1 LLCID
6 PPFAKLIRDSWF
18 AKVIIMSEDVVSE
31 RVVSENSGEQIGELL
46 DSLYRVDSGRIL
58 ATLIRLLGDFD
69 LAEEAMHEAFA
80 AALSLWPKS
89 GAPGNPRPWL
99 ISTARFKAIDTL
111 RRRARFDE
119 SQDELVGYL
128 EAQSSSA
135 DRTNAENSLADEFLE
150 DDRLRL
156 IFTCCHPSLAPEA
169 RVALTLREVCGLTT
183 EEIAKAFLTTPRT
196 LAQRIVRAKA
206 KIREER
212 IPYEVPTPQELPER
226 LGAVLQV
233 IYLVFNE
240 GYSAAAGA
248 EVTRAELTGEAI
260 RLGRLLVELQL
271 TELRPEPEGVASKI
285 TAPEVMGPEVLGSE
299 IMGLLSLMLLQESRR
314 AARTSPTGELILLE
328 NQDRSLWSK
337 EQIAEGVALLEK
349 ALKYEQKSR
358 QFGSYTLQ
366 AAIAAVHAEAE
377 SVAATDWRQIVALY
391 DQLLRIQPSPVVQ
404 LNRAVAIAMRD
415 GPEAGL
421 AHIDAVL
428 ERSSGKQ
435 GDLAN
440 YYLAHSA
447 RADMY
452 RRLGRTAEARA
463 SYKKALALTQQEPER
478 QFLQERIRQL
488 K

>member
-1 LLCID
+1 
-6 PPFAKLIRDSWF
+6 
-18 AKVIIMSEDVVSE
+18 MSERSPE
-31 RVVSENSGEQIGELL
+31 PTHEQIRELL

-80 AALSLWPKS
+80 AALSLWPQS
-89 GAPGNPRPWL
+89 GVPANPRPWL

-111 RRRARFDE
+111 RRRARFDA
-119 SQDELVGYL
+119 SQDELVRYL
-128 EAQSSSA
+128 EAQLSSA
-135 DRTNAENSLADEFLE
+135 EKPDEKDSVENAFEDALE

-156 IFTCCHPSLAPEA
+156 IFTCCHPALPPEA

-183 EEIAKAFLTTPRT
+183 EEIARGFLITPRT

-206 KIREER
+206 KIRETP
-212 IPYEVPTPQELPER
+212 IPFEVPPPEELPEW
-226 LGAVLQV
+226 LGAVLHV

-240 GYSAAAGA
+240 GYSAAAGT

-260 RLGRLLVELQL
+260 RLGRLL
-271 TELRPEPEGVASKI
+271 TELRWDQLRSEPEVS
-285 TAPEVMGPEVLGSE
+285 
-299 IMGLLSLMLLQESRR
+299 GLLSLMLLQESRR
-314 AARTSPTGELILLE
+314 AARTSPTGDLILLE
-328 NQDRSLWSK
+328 HQDRSLWNR
-337 EQIAEGVALLEK
+337 EQIAEGLALLEQ
-349 ALKYEQKSR
+349 ALKSQR
-358 QFGSYTLQ
+358 FGSYTLQ

-391 DQLLRIQPSPVVQ
+391 DRLLRIQPSPVVQ
-404 LNRAVAIAMRD
+404 LNRAVAIAECD
-415 GPEAGL
+415 GSEAGL
-421 AHIDAVL
+421 THIDALL
-428 ERSSGKQ
+428 EQ
-435 GDLAN
+435 GELAN

-463 SYKKALALTQQEPER
+463 SYEKALALTQQEPER

>member
-1 LLCID
+1 
-6 PPFAKLIRDSWF
+6 
-18 AKVIIMSEDVVSE
+18 MSERST
-31 RVVSENSGEQIGELL
+31 EQIRELL

-69 LAEEAMHEAFA
+69 LAEEAMHESFA

-89 GAPGNPRPWL
+89 GVPANPRPWL

-111 RRRARFDE
+111 RRRARFDA
-119 SQDELVGYL
+119 SQDELVRYL
-128 EAQSSSA
+128 EAQWSSA
-135 DRTNAENSLADEFLE
+135 ERSKEEDSLE

-206 KIREER
+206 KIRETR

-226 LGAVLQV
+226 LAAVLQV

-260 RLGRLLVELQL
+260 RLGRLL
-271 TELRPEPEGVASKI
+271 TELRPEPEGVF
-285 TAPEVMGPEVLGSE
+285 PEILGSE
-299 IMGLLSLMLLQESRR
+299 ITGLLALMLLQESRR
-314 AARTSPTGELILLE
+314 AARTTPTGELILLE
-328 NQDRSLWSK
+328 NQDRSLWNR

-349 ALKYEQKSR
+349 ALGYR
-358 QFGSYTLQ
+358 GTIRRFGSYTLQ

-377 SVAATDWRQIVALY
+377 SVAVTDWRQIVALY
-391 DQLLRIQPSPVVQ
+391 DRLLQIQPSPVVY
-404 LNRAVAIAMRD
+404 LNRAVAIAMCD

-421 AHIDAVL
+421 AHIDALL
-428 ERSSGKQ
+428 EHGE
-435 GDLAN
+435 LAN

-452 RRLGRTAEARA
+452 RRLGRIAEARS
-463 SYKKALALTQQEPER
+463 SYEKALALTQQEPER

>member
-1 LLCID
+1 MDDLLEPD
-6 PPFAKLIRDSWF
+6 
-18 AKVIIMSEDVVSE
+18 
-31 RVVSENSGEQIGELL
+31 
-46 DSLYRVDSGRIL
+46 
-58 ATLIRLLGDFD
+58 
-69 LAEEAMHEAFA
+69 
-80 AALSLWPKS
+80 
-89 GAPGNPRPWL
+89 WL
-99 ISTARFKAIDTL
+99 ISTARFKAIDAM
-111 RRRARFDE
+111 RRRARFDGAQRDLVAHME
-119 SQDELVGYL
+119 SRANDASGKDE
-128 EAQSSSA
+128 
-135 DRTNAENSLADEFLE
+135 DEETGDEEIE

-156 IFTCCHPSLAPEA
+156 IFTCGHPALPAEGQ
-169 RVALTLREVCGLTT
+169 VALTLREICGLTT
-183 EEIAKAFLTTPRT
+183 EEIARAFLVTPAT

-206 KIREER
+206 KIRETP

-226 LGAVLQV
+226 LAAVLRV

-260 RLGRLLVELQL
+260 RLGRLL
-271 TELRPEPEGVASKI
+271 TALRPEPEVI
-285 TAPEVMGPEVLGSE
+285 
-299 IMGLLSLMLLQESRR
+299 GLLSLMLLQESRH

-328 NQDRSLWSK
+328 NQDRSLWNR

-349 ALKYEQKSR
+349 ALKSR
-358 QFGSYTLQ
+358 RFGSYTLQ

-377 SVAATDWRQIVALY
+377 SVARTDWRQIVALY
-391 DQLLRIQPSPVVQ
+391 DRLVQIQPSPVVQ

-428 ERSSGKQ
+428 EHGE
-435 GDLAN
+435 LAN

-463 SYKKALALTQQEPER
+463 SYEKALALTQQEPER

-488 K
+488 NRNP

>member
-1 LLCID
+1 
-6 PPFAKLIRDSWF
+6 
-18 AKVIIMSEDVVSE
+18 MSE
-31 RVVSENSGEQIGELL
+31 RVMSERPTEPIRELL

-80 AALSLWPKS
+80 AALSLWPRS
-89 GAPGNPRPWL
+89 GVPGNPRPWL

-111 RRRARFDE
+111 RRRARFDA
-119 SQDELVGYL
+119 SQDELVRYL

-135 DRTNAENSLADEFLE
+135 GRSNKNEEDSLESDALE

-156 IFTCCHPSLAPEA
+156 IFTCCHPSLAPDA
-169 RVALTLREVCGLTT
+169 HVALTLREVCGLTT
-183 EEIAKAFLTTPRT
+183 EEIAKAFLITPRT

-206 KIREER
+206 KIRETP

-260 RLGRLLVELQL
+260 RLGRLLI
-271 TELRPEPEGVASKI
+271 ELRPEPEVLGWEA
-285 TAPEVMGPEVLGSE
+285 MGPEV
-299 IMGLLSLMLLQESRR
+299 MGLLSLMLLQESRR

-328 NQDRSLWSK
+328 NQDRSLWNR
-337 EQIAEGVALLEK
+337 EQIAEGVALLEN
-349 ALKYEQKSR
+349 ALKSR
-358 QFGSYTLQ
+358 RFGAYTLQ

-391 DQLLRIQPSPVVQ
+391 DRLLRIQPSPVVQ

-421 AHIDAVL
+421 THIDAVL
-428 ERSSGKQ
+428 EHGE
-435 GDLAN
+435 LAN

-463 SYKKALALTQQEPER
+463 SYEKALALTQQEPER